1 MFLSREGRDRQ
12 VAMQEICESRCE
24 RRADAALE
32 AAERTLDHFDK
43 WEGEV
48 HDRGFRI

>member
-1 MFLSREGRDRQ
+1 MFLSQEEQDWQ

-24 RRADAALE
+24 RRANAALE
-32 AAERTLDHFDK
+32 AAERTLDHFDE
-43 WEGEV
+43 WEEEV